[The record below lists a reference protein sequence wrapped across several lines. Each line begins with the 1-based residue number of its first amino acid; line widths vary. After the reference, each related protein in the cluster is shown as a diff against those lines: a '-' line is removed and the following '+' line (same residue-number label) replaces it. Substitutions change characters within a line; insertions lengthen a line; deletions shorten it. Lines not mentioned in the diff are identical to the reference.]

1 MSNEIITTVQDS
13 TPTEKGVSTSNGGGG
28 GWKIIA
34 IDDAQEQQII
44 PEDQTIYILRGGY
57 IIFIMPATAK
67 LGFSFQ
73 VISVSKGFR
82 IRISPGSNQT
92 LRFLGIE
99 GANDVYTDHY
109 YDDAKIICVEENKR
123 FKWLCWYA
131 LK

>member
-1 MSNEIITTVQDS
+1 MANKGKVTNLDA
-13 TPTEKGVSTSNGGGG
+13 TPTQKGVAISNGGGG

-34 IDDAQEQQII
+34 IDEPEEQQII

-57 IIFIMPATAK
+57 IIFIMPVTAK
-67 LGFSFQ
+67 LGFSFE
-73 VISVSKGFR
+73 VVCVSKGFR

-92 LRFLGIE
+92 LRFLETE
-99 GANDVYTDHY
+99 GTGDVYSDHY
-109 YDDAKIICVEENKR
+109 YDDAKIVCVEENKR